1 MGELPRIDASE
12 LVSASRY
19 AARGYPFEAW
29 KTLRDRAP
37 VYAVDSPRGRPFWAI
52 TRHADITEISRQPAL
67 YLNAPRLTVAS
78 AQGADLPARM
88 LLNMDPPE
96 HHVFRSLVNK
106 RFTPRAMRGIA
117 SGVDEIATGILDAI
131 ANDGEL
137 GEIDFVERVS
147 ALLPIWVIAQM
158 LGVPRSDWD
167 MLFDWTNRTV
177 GAGDPEYQPEG
188 STGPETMYDAGAEM
202 FEYFARLAEAR
213 RREPRDDLASA
224 LALATIDG
232 TELPRYELLSY
243 YYLIVV
249 AGNETTRNATSGG
262 LLALIENPDQ
272 FDQVRRNPR
281 LLKPLVEEILRWT
294 SPVAHFCRTPAR
306 DVELHGQKV
315 LAGESLCLFYPSA
328 NRDERVFAE
337 PDEFRVDRQPNRHI
351 AFGVGEHV
359 CLGAHVAR
367 LELQV
372 IFRHLI
378 ERLEHVE
385 LAGPIERL
393 RSHVIGGIKHMP
405 IRYRLSPSPAGRR
418 GSKRQPADG

>member
-147 ALLPIWVIAQM
+147 ALLPIWVIAEM

-188 STGPETMYDAGAEM
+188 STGPETMYEAGAEM

-243 YYLIVV
+243 YYLIV
-249 AGNETTRNATSGG
+249 TLHLRNSRAPRGPAFRS
-262 LLALIENPDQ
+262 PPRP
-272 FDQVRRNPR
+272 VRPISR
-281 LLKPLVEEILRWT
+281 L
-294 SPVAHFCRTPAR
+294 CRR
-306 DVELHGQKV
+306 
-315 LAGESLCLFYPSA
+315 
-328 NRDERVFAE
+328 RR
-337 PDEFRVDRQPNRHI
+337 
-351 AFGVGEHV
+351 
-359 CLGAHVAR
+359 LGR
-367 LELQV
+367 
-372 IFRHLI
+372 RG
-378 ERLEHVE
+378 RT
-385 LAGPIERL
+385 GSR
-393 RSHVIGGIKHMP
+393 RSIG
-405 IRYRLSPSPAGRR
+405 RSRSPSP
-418 GSKRQPADG
+418 SPEPPFHPVK